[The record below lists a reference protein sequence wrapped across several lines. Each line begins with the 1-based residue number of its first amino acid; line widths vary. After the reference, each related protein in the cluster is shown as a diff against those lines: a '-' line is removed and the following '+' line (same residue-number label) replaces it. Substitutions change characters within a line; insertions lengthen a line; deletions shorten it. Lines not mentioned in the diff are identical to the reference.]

1 MKMRLLCLAL
11 LAGACSSPKGGGAD
25 AAPLERALDRAS
37 GSAWMALEGLDGTL
51 HDLGKSFA
59 AKRAVALVFWQ
70 TWCAACLREGP
81 RLAGAAGRLSGSI
94 DFYGVVTGP
103 DDVVDEEAVASTAQ
117 KLGLPYPQ
125 VRDRSAALAR
135 RFGVLGTP
143 TIVVIEPS
151 GEVSYHGHELP
162 AEWVSK

>member
-1 MKMRLLCLAL
+1 MRTRLLGLAL
-11 LAGACSSPKGGGAD
+11 LVGACSSPADRGAD
-25 AAPLERALDRAS
+25 APLEQAS
-37 GSAWMALEGLDGTL
+37 DADAGRAWMALAGLDGVEY
-51 HDLGKSFA
+51 DLGQSFA
-59 AKRAVALVFWQ
+59 AGRAVALVFWQ

-81 RLAGAAGRLSGSI
+81 ELAAAAGRLAGSI

-103 DDVVDEEAVASTAQ
+103 DDVVDEAAVESTAR

-135 RFGVLGTP
+135 RFGVRGTP

-151 GEVSYHGHELP
+151 GEVSYNGHELP
-162 AEWVSK
+162 AAWSSK

>member
-1 MKMRLLCLAL
+1 MRTRFLGLVLLV
-11 LAGACSSPKGGGAD
+11 GACSSPADRGAD
-25 AAPLERALDRAS
+25 AAPLEQAS
-37 GSAWMALEGLDGTL
+37 AAGGAAWMTLAGLDGAAY
-51 HDLGKSFA
+51 DLGQSFA
-59 AKRAVALVFWQ
+59 AERAVALVFWQ

-81 RLAGAAGRLSGSI
+81 ELAAAAGRLAGSI

-103 DDVVDEEAVASTAQ
+103 DDVVDEAAVESTAQ

-135 RFGVLGTP
+135 RFGVRGTP

-151 GEVSYHGHELP
+151 GEVSYNGHELP
-162 AEWVSK
+162 AAWSSK